1 MSTTASHK
9 AKLEALER
17 LCAEQPKQYE
27 AVWALCKL
35 IRQERMQSPTLS
47 QSSAA
52 KLEHLYR
59 TLIKD

>member
-1 MSTTASHK
+1 MSTTASHN

-27 AVWALCKL
+27 AVWAFCKM

-52 KLEHLYR
+52 KLEHFYHN
-59 TLIKD
+59 LIED

>member
-59 TLIKD
+59 TLVED

>member
-1 MSTTASHK
+1 MSTTASHN

-27 AVWALCKL
+27 AVWAFCKM
-35 IRQERMQSPTLS
+35 IRQERMQSPTLT

-59 TLIKD
+59 TLIEE